1 MEFFHWLAAYL
12 AVGVVVGAFVYA
24 SDESDKESDE
34 EREKDTFFTLILWP
48 AVLLFF
54 LPLKLGEGILWL
66 KYRLRTLF
74 EASQKDAETESTD
87 IKSTQ
92 DRASRKTD

>member
-1 MEFFHWLAAYL
+1 MEFYHWLAAYVT
-12 AVGVVVGAFVYA
+12 VGVVAGAFVYA
-24 SDESDKESDE
+24 SGESEPDE
-34 EREKDTFFTLILWP
+34 ERDENTFIALILWP
-48 AVLLFF
+48 FVLFF
-54 LPLKLGEGILWL
+54 YLPLKLGEGILWL